1 MQVKLHPD
9 NFMFRHNEA
18 QTKWLSKQNGFPNKM
33 AFQTI
38 LSLLD
43 TP

>member
-18 QTKWLSKQNGFPNKM
+18 QTIWLPNKM
-33 AFQTI
+33 AFQTKW
-38 LSLLD
+38 L
-43 TP
+43 PKQNGFPNNP